1 MKKYIVRRLFS
12 LIPVLLGISVITF
25 GLIHMVP
32 CDPAEVYLRLSQI
45 PPTDEA
51 VALVRT
57 ELGLD
62 RPLYVQYFDWLWK
75 VFHFDFGKSFVTRQP
90 VLPAILYYIPATIQL
105 TVCSLILMLL
115 ISVPVGIWAA
125 LYKDSLFDQLSRIL
139 AFIGASMPS
148 FWLGFL
154 LLYVFSLKLD
164 LLPVT
169 GRGTYLHL
177 ILPSLTLALGY
188 AATYT
193 RLLRTS
199 MLENLNKDFVLYARV
214 RGLKEKLIIGKH
226 VLKNALLPMVTAFGM
241 SLGHLL
247 AGAVIVE
254 NIFAWPGVGRYC
266 VFSIFSRD
274 YPVIQCYVCLMAVIF
289 VVCNLLVDIAYG
301 FLDPRIKIGRE
312 Q

>member
-1 MKKYIVRRLFS
+1 VKKYIFRRL
-12 LIPVLLGISVITF
+12 LNIIPVLLGISVITF

-51 VALVRT
+51 VALVRS

-62 RPLYVQYFDWLWK
+62 RPLYIQYFDWLWK
-75 VFHFDFGKSFVTRQP
+75 VFHLDFGKSFVTRQP
-90 VLPAILYYIPATIQL
+90 VLPSVLYYIPATIQL
-105 TVCSLILMLL
+105 TVCSLLLMFL
-115 ISVPVGIWAA
+115 ISIPLGIWAA
-125 LYKDSLFDQLSRIL
+125 LYKDSLLDQFSRIL

-169 GRGTYLHL
+169 GRGTFLHL

-214 RGLKEKLIIGKH
+214 RGIKEKLIIGKH
-226 VLKNALLPMVTAFGM
+226 VFKNALLPMVTAFGM

-247 AGAVIVE
+247 AGSVIVE

-289 VVCNLLVDIAYG
+289 VVCNLLVDIAYV
-301 FLDPRIKIGRE
+301 FLDPRIKIGR
-312 Q
+312 

>member
-1 MKKYIVRRLFS
+1 MKKYIFRRL
-12 LIPVLLGISVITF
+12 LNIIPVLLGISVITF

-51 VALVRT
+51 VALVRS

-62 RPLYVQYFDWLWK
+62 RPLYIQYFDWLWK
-75 VFHFDFGKSFVTRQP
+75 VFHLDFGKSFVTRQP
-90 VLPAILYYIPATIQL
+90 VLPSVLYYIPATIQL
-105 TVCSLILMLL
+105 TACSLLLMFL
-115 ISVPVGIWAA
+115 ISIPLGIWAA
-125 LYKDSLFDQLSRIL
+125 LYKDSLLDQFSRIL

-169 GRGTYLHL
+169 GRGTFLHL

-214 RGLKEKLIIGKH
+214 RGIKEKLIIGKH
-226 VLKNALLPMVTAFGM
+226 VFKNALLPMITAFGM

-247 AGAVIVE
+247 AGSVIVE

-289 VVCNLLVDIAYG
+289 VVCNLLVDIAYVY
-301 FLDPRIKIGRE
+301 LDPRIKIGR
-312 Q
+312 

>member
-1 MKKYIVRRLFS
+1 MKGYIVGRIIN

-25 GLIHMVP
+25 VLMHMVP

-51 VALVRT
+51 VASVRK

-75 VFHFDFGKSFVTRQP
+75 VLHLDFGKSFVTKKP
-90 VLPAILYYIPATIQL
+90 VLAEILSYIPATIQL
-105 TVCSLILMLL
+105 TICSIIIMIL
-115 ISVPVGIWAA
+115 ISVPTGILAA
-125 LYKDSLFDQLSRIL
+125 LYKDSLFDQCSRVL

-154 LLYVFSLKLD
+154 LMYFFALKFD
-164 LLPVT
+164 LLPVM
-169 GRGTYLHL
+169 GKGTYLHL
-177 ILPSLTLALGY
+177 ILPSLTLALGH

-199 MLENLNKDFVLYARV
+199 MLENLNREFVLYARV
-214 RGLKEKLIIGKH
+214 RGLKERLIIGKH
-226 VLKNALLPMVTAFGM
+226 VLRNALLPVVTALGM
-241 SLGHLL
+241 SLGHML
-247 AGAVIVE
+247 AGTVIVE
-254 NIFAWPGVGRYC
+254 NIFAWPGVGRFA

-274 YPVIQCYVCLMAVIF
+274 YPVIQGYVCLMAVIF
-289 VVCNLLVDIAYG
+289 VLCNLLVDISYSI
-301 FLDPRIKIGRE
+301 LDPRIKIGRE
-312 Q
+312 